1 MKYMITQ
8 TEVDFGT
15 EDPFEIRKILNEKT
29 AQLMQYYYNKINAN
43 FITCLC
49 VNQKILDNFFNKS
62 CFINFEKN
70 NDKKIYHMKIITD
83 NGFTVVFLSSDKYR
97 YIEQYN
103 TIVDVDDN
111 KVYST
116 EEFYNFNGYML
127 NL

>member
-70 NDKKIYHMKIITD
+70 NDKKIYHMKITID
-83 NGFTVVFLSSDKYR
+83 NGLSFIFLSSDKYR
-97 YIEQYN
+97 HIEQYN
-103 TIVDVDDN
+103 TIIDVDDN

-116 EEFYNFNGYML
+116 EEFYNLNGY
-127 NL
+127 NI